1 MTAVAK
7 LIAFDG
13 LDGCGKTTQLARL
26 ALRLRASGCDVLE
39 TREPTDGRWGRRIR
53 EMARSGERVAPEEE
67 LRWFLEDR
75 TEHVAREIEPALAAG
90 RTVLTDRYTL
100 ATVAYQGA
108 RGLDW
113 RELLADAEARFPL
126 PDLAVLVEVEPR
138 VAMARVVARGAP
150 VEPAFE
156 ELGFQER
163 VAAIFAELPCA
174 YVERVRGDDDVDAVE
189 ARVTAV
195 VARRLG
201 LAL

>member
-1 MTAVAK
+1 MTGAAK

-13 LDGCGKTTQLARL
+13 LDGSGKTTQLARL
-26 ALRLRASGCDVLE
+26 ALRLRAAGCDVLE

-53 EMARSGERVAPEEE
+53 EMARSGDRPEAAEE

-75 TEHVAREIEPALAAG
+75 AEHVEREIEPALTAG

-113 RELLADAEARFPL
+113 RELLAEAEARFPL
-126 PDLAVLVEVEPR
+126 PDLVVLVEVEPR

-156 ELGFQER
+156 ELGFQEQ
-163 VAAIFAELPCA
+163 VAEIFAALPCA
-174 YVERVRGDDDVDAVE
+174 YLERVRGDDDVDAVE
-189 ARVTAV
+189 ARVRTAV
-195 VARRLG
+195 SRRLG
-201 LAL
+201 LPL